1 MDLQKKL
8 LRSERM
14 DEKPC
19 RKGRKT
25 RASAIWVLPHYQY
38 CQCLFTLFI
47 DSKPQIS
54 DIRKSGSEKYKFLVL
69 VCFSE
74 SCLRVTETQST
85 CLKMYFAMSCVA
97 FGIPHF
103 DIFSFRLWKQC
114 LTVAWAS
121 KLRLPKNLSK
131 KSESFVIVLSKIFHL
146 PNPIQILYEKTEFE
160 AGWKIRGFSNLT
172 DPNSARRFSSTGKCP
187 LIY

>member
-1 MDLQKKL
+1 MDG
-8 LRSERM
+8 RTC
-14 DEKPC
+14 P
-19 RKGRKT
+19 KGRKT
-25 RASAIWVLPHYQY
+25 RASAVWVLPCYQY
-38 CQCLFTLFI
+38 CQCLSMFSV
-47 DSKPQIS
+47 DSKVQNS
-54 DIRKSGSEKYKFLVL
+54 DIRKSESENYKFPVP

-85 CLKMYFAMSCVA
+85 CLKVYFAMSCVI
-97 FGIPHF
+97 FGIQHF